1 MKAKIISTGAIGE
14 VTKVGAYFDCQKP
27 VYFIQIG
34 SDLNTFFPEEIELL
48 N

>member
-1 MKAKIISTGAIGE
+1 MKAIIKATGQIGV
-14 VTKVGAYFDCQKP
+14 VTKIGNYFDCQKP